1 LNDFNAIV
9 SGELNND
16 ELIAVIDGHNIR
28 ATVSQFDNELTVFN
42 KQHTSHFTLQS
53 NQDFSADELA
63 SDGGLTAP
71 MNGTIVAVL
80 VKPGDKV
87 TQGQALVIMEAMK
100 MEYTISATADG
111 KVSEVFFADGDLVAD
126 GAELLSLEEA

>member
-1 LNDFNAIV
+1 
-9 SGELNND
+9 
-16 ELIAVIDGHNIR
+16 
-28 ATVSQFDNELTVFN
+28 
-42 KQHTSHFTLQS
+42 
-53 NQDFSADELA
+53 
-63 SDGGLTAP
+63 

-87 TQGQALVIMEAMK
+87 TEGQALVIMEAMK
-100 MEYTISATADG
+100 MEYTISAMADG